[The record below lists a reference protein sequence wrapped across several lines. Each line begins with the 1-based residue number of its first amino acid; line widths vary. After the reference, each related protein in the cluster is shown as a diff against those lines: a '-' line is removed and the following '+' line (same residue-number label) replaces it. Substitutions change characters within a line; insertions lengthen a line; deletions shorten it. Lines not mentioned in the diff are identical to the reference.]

1 MCYTIIKKR
10 QENKKENKTMNK
22 QEIEKRIEELE
33 NRRFFLQMK
42 DYWNFNDYRQDD
54 ELKEEIKNLKKML
67 DK

>member
-1 MCYTIIKKR
+1 
-10 QENKKENKTMNK
+10 MNK

-33 NRRFFLQMK
+33 KRRFFLQMK

-67 DK
+67 DN